1 MFCDLVTIRTTIR
14 EISQMIYFRD
24 FPLFSNFCPIVIALP
39 FILDACPKGH
49 LGRSQKTLTQFWED
63 ALNPIPPHLEFSPQK
78 RCSKSKSKLGN
89 SIALH
94 QNVFFMQNSWWGK
107 GQLLINQEKYPCKH
121 STPNSRIFWCTKS
134 TMCIWVC
141 GLCDCVCVCVSLFF

>member
-1 MFCDLVTIRTTIR
+1 MQYDLALSCSAAR
-14 EISQMIYFRD
+14 ERNCRIGILHYVLWSCYNQNHHKRD
-24 FPLFSNFCPIVIALP
+24 IKNDLFSWFFTFSNFCPIVIALP

-94 QNVFFMQNSWWGK
+94 QHVFFYAKFVMRKRSIVDK
-107 GQLLINQEKYPCKH
+107 
-121 STPNSRIFWCTKS
+121 SRK
-134 TMCIWVC
+134 
-141 GLCDCVCVCVSLFF
+141 VSL

>member
-1 MFCDLVTIRTTIR
+1 
-14 EISQMIYFRD
+14 MIYFRD

-89 SIALH
+89 SISLH
-94 QNVFFMQNSWWGK
+94 QNVFFCAKFVMMRKRSIVDK
-107 GQLLINQEKYPCKH
+107 
-121 STPNSRIFWCTKS
+121 SRK
-134 TMCIWVC
+134 
-141 GLCDCVCVCVSLFF
+141 VSL